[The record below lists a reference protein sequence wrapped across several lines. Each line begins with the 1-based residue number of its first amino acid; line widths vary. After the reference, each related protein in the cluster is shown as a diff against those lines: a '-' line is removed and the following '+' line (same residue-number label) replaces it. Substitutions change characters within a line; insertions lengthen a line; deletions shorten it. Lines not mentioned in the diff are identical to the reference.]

1 MSEPS
6 PDRSTIDTVL
16 RAYGRVLGEPADCRP
31 VDRPGFSGAFV
42 ARVETATGAFCLR
55 SWPPSAADR
64 ERILAIHELL
74 AHVRARGVD
83 YVAVPRAAENGD
95 TLVNV
100 AGRLWQIEPWLP
112 GAADFWSRPSD
123 ARLTAAFRAL
133 ARFHLAARDF
143 RPGAGAEFHLAP
155 APPGPAPTVLNRNER
170 VQFWTPDRRAAIRE
184 RIARFS
190 REVSNDSR
198 LKSLAERI
206 LAGFERSDRRIAHEL
221 RAAAHVSVPLQPCLR
236 DVWHDH
242 VLFQGGAV
250 SGLIDPSAARTDT
263 VAADISRLAGSVIAD
278 DRRAWSVALDA
289 YRSVRDLSPA
299 EEVLVGVLDRSGV
312 VLSGMTWLERWHFGG
327 VPLSE
332 RALDRLER
340 IAARLAQIDVG

>member
-6 PDRSTIDTVL
+6 PDRGTIDAVW
-16 RAYGRVLGEPADCRP
+16 RAYGRVLGEPVDCRP

-42 ARVETATGAFCLR
+42 ARIETAAGAFCLR
-55 SWPPSAADR
+55 GWPVGTNGRAT
-64 ERILAIHELL
+64 ILAIHELL
-74 AHVRARGVD
+74 AHVRSRGVD
-83 YVAVPRAAENGD
+83 YVAVPLAADNGD
-95 TLVNV
+95 TLVDV

-133 ARFHLAARDF
+133 ARFHQAAHDF
-143 RPGAGAEFHLAP
+143 RPGSAAESHLAP
-155 APPGPAPTVLNRNER
+155 ALPGPAPTVLDRVER
-170 VQFWTPDRRAAIRE
+170 MQSWTLDRRAPLRE
-184 RIARFS
+184 RLAQLS
-190 REVSNDSR
+190 PGAGDDPR

-206 LAGFERSDRRIAHEL
+206 LAGFERSAQRITHEL
-221 RAAAHVSVPLQPCLR
+221 RAAAHESVPLQPCLR

-242 VLFQGGAV
+242 VLFQGDAV

-263 VAADISRLAGSVIAD
+263 VAADLSRLAGSLIAD
-278 DRRAWSVALDA
+278 DRRGWSVALDA
-289 YRSVRDLSPA
+289 YRSLRDLSPA

-312 VLSGMTWLERWHFGG
+312 LLSGMTWLKRWHFGG
-327 VPLSE
+327 LPLSE

-340 IAARLAQIDVG
+340 IAVRLAKIDVG